1 MKSPDTN
8 IIQTKNIV
16 INIKCNSLSIKVFI
30 KYIYIDKFI
39 LFYEIHIKHCF
50 SIQFGMLNILK

>member
-39 LFYEIHIKHCF
+39 
-50 SIQFGMLNILK
+50 